1 MIHMNKR
8 ILLSAAL
15 LFAFGLAD
23 AQFFYYKDVLTI
35 RELTVEMAKL
45 KENKVR
51 TVKVNSFD
59 RPDEPSEG
67 FFCEKKIKKDY
78 SRFETFTRSYASA
91 PSLLTSWF
99 RKDGL
104 LERTTDSS
112 DIYVNTSSYDYN
124 DAGQLTSVTISS
136 VSHDDDESNDAT
148 EQRLYFYNDKK
159 ILKKMVLVK
168 NNKDS
173 VNYEFTADEKG
184 NIIEEKESKSGKS
197 YYYYYDQKN
206 RLTDIV
212 YFNTGLRKLLPVMMF
227 EYNAAGVVSQMI
239 TLEEGSVFY
248 YTWRYTYDNGLKS
261 SEKCFMT
268 RQKDP
273 QISDGFGS
281 SSPKTLMGIVT
292 YEYN

>member
-8 ILLSAAL
+8 LLLSAVL
-15 LFAFGLAD
+15 LFAFGFAN
-23 AQFFYYKDVLTI
+23 AQFYYYKDVLTI

-59 RPDEPSEG
+59 RPDEPSIG
-67 FFCEKKIKKDY
+67 FFCEKTIKKDY
-78 SRFETFTRSYASA
+78 SRFETITRSYASA
-91 PSLLTSWF
+91 PSQLTSWF

-104 LERTTDSS
+104 LEKTIDSS
-112 DIYVNTSSYDYN
+112 EIYVNTSSYDYN
-124 DAGQLTSVTISS
+124 DAGQLSSVTISS

-148 EQRLYFYNDKK
+148 EQHLYFYNDKK
-159 ILKKMVLVK
+159 VLTKMITVK
-168 NNKDS
+168 NSKDS
-173 VNYEFTADEKG
+173 ANYEFTADEKG

-239 TLEEGSVFY
+239 TAEEGSVFY

-268 RQKDP
+268 NQKDP
-273 QISDGFGS
+273 LIRDYTHSA
-281 SSPKTLMGIVT
+281 SPKQLMGIIT